1 MPLSP
6 LESRLRYEFRNA
18 ELLRQALTHRSHSA
32 SHNERLEFLGDSVLN
47 CAVAALLFQRFGKL
61 DEGDLSRV
69 RANLV
74 KQQSLYEI
82 AQALNISEG
91 LRLGEGE
98 LRSGGFRRPSILADA
113 FEAILGAVFLDGG
126 FEAAQTVIK
135 RLYVPILDHIDP
147 RTLGKDSKTL
157 LQEYLQGH
165 KIALPTYTVVAT
177 HGAAHNQQFEVEC
190 TVPKLDIKVS
200 GSGASRRAA
209 EQAAAKKALEEVMAL
224 TPAMEV
230 KAKRSRGARAAKQHE
245 PEIVP
250 GVKGVQ
256 AALDLRT
263 PERSSKSDKERAVR
277 AEAEKVA
284 RGEAKAPSQSE
295 AAERMAPA
303 PALAPAMM
311 RAAHVEHKPAT
322 RPPDAAAKSDAAV
335 KGEAVAKNEGAEK
348 TEAPPSQK
356 TEGAVKAELVV
367 KTEGES
373 KAEALPSQKVEGSAR
388 SAPAG
393 RADGQSKTEA
403 LPSQKAE
410 DAARAEPVGRADG
423 ESKTEALPSQKAED
437 AARAEPAGRADGESK
452 TEALPSQKAEDA
464 ARAEPAGRAD
474 GQSNTEALLSQ
485 KAEDAAR
492 AEPAGR
498 ADGQSNTEA
507 PPSPKAEGAARA
519 EPVAPTEGQSKA
531 DAPPPQKAA
540 ASGKG
545 EPAKTDSQ
553 TKHETSIAPATP
565 ALGTPGTAG
574 GEAELVSD
582 VADAARPHATDPDH
596 P

>member
-47 CAVAALLFQRFGKL
+47 CAVAALLYQRFGKL

-113 FEAILGAVFLDGG
+113 FEAILGAIFLDGG
-126 FEAAQTVIK
+126 FDAAQTVIK

-190 TVPKLDIKVS
+190 SVPKLDVKVS

-209 EQAAAKKALEEVMAL
+209 EQAAAKKALEEVLAL
-224 TPAMEV
+224 QPALEV
-230 KAKRSRGARAAKQHE
+230 KSKRSRGARAAKHGE
-245 PEIVP
+245 PEVVP

-256 AALDLRT
+256 AALDLRA
-263 PERSSKSDKERAVR
+263 PER
-277 AEAEKVA
+277 
-284 RGEAKAPSQSE
+284 RGEKASRGESAKAADAGD
-295 AAERMAPA
+295 AAERAATTAGASVP
-303 PALAPAMM
+303 PAMI
-311 RAAHVEHKPAT
+311 RAAHVEHKAPARGADAT
-322 RPPDAAAKSDAAV
+322 PKGDSGGGKSEAAAQAGKPEPTGPANPASPASPA
-335 KGEAVAKNEGAEK
+335 KGGA
-348 TEAPPSQK
+348 
-356 TEGAVKAELVV
+356 
-367 KTEGES
+367 
-373 KAEALPSQKVEGSAR
+373 
-388 SAPAG
+388 
-393 RADGQSKTEA
+393 QS
-403 LPSQKAE
+403 
-410 DAARAEPVGRADG
+410 
-423 ESKTEALPSQKAED
+423 
-437 AARAEPAGRADGESK
+437 
-452 TEALPSQKAEDA
+452 
-464 ARAEPAGRAD
+464 
-474 GQSNTEALLSQ
+474 
-485 KAEDAAR
+485 
-492 AEPAGR
+492 
-498 ADGQSNTEA
+498 
-507 PPSPKAEGAARA
+507 SPH
-519 EPVAPTEGQSKA
+519 
-531 DAPPPQKAA
+531 AA
-540 ASGKG
+540 A
-545 EPAKTDSQ
+545 
-553 TKHETSIAPATP
+553 
-565 ALGTPGTAG
+565 AG

-582 VADAARPHATDPDH
+582 IAGAPRPRAPEPDH
-596 P
+596 S